1 MINTLDFNEDIVCDN
16 AESMIESLTWS
27 NISYNVENGNYS
39 LEDAKKLFPSHSELI
54 DMIYKRD
61 YKENYQ

>member
-1 MINTLDFNEDIVCDN
+1 MSMKELDFDN
-16 AESMIESLTWS
+16 VMKDYDSLIDSLTFS
-27 NISYNVENGNYS
+27 NISYNIEEGNYS

>member
-1 MINTLDFNEDIVCDN
+1 MIELDFNNVMRDYDSLMDSLVWAN
-16 AESMIESLTWS
+16 IE
-27 NISYNVENGNYS
+27 YNVDNGNYS
-39 LEDAKKLFPSHSELI
+39 LDDAKKLFPSHSELI

>member
-1 MINTLDFNEDIVCDN
+1 MYELNFNDIEPDKVERLLDT
-16 AESMIESLTWS
+16 LTWG
-27 NISYNVENGNYS
+27 NVSYNIENGNYTVD
-39 LEDAKKLFPSHSELI
+39 DAKKLFPSHSELI

>member
-1 MINTLDFNEDIVCDN
+1 VKELDFNDIIEDN
-16 AESMIESLTWS
+16 AETMLNSLTWG
-27 NISYNVENGNYS
+27 NISYNINEGNYT